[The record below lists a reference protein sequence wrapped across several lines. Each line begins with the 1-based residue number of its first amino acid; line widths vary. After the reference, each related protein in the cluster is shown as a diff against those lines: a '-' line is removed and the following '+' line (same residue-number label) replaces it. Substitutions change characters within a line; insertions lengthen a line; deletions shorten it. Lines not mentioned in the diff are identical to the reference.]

1 MPHTSEVQI
10 GLPDWVDSL
19 VDWQRPYPT
28 DEDKMVL
35 VIQLSRE
42 NIQRGTGG
50 PFGAAVFQRESGRL
64 VSVGVNQ
71 VVPLN
76 NSLLHA
82 EVVAFMLAQAAL
94 GSYTL
99 GAEGMPA
106 HELVTS
112 CDPCAM
118 CFAAILW
125 AGVQRVVTG
134 ASHKDAKRQA
144 FDEGPVF
151 SRSHEYMQ
159 ERGIEFVRGV
169 MREEASRVLEQYG
182 RRGGVVYNG

>member
-1 MPHTSEVQI
+1 MSHTSAVQV
-10 GLPDWVDSL
+10 GLPVWVDSV
-19 VDWQRPYPT
+19 VDWQRSHAS
-28 DEDKMVL
+28 DEEKMAL
-35 VIQLSRE
+35 VIRLSRE
-42 NIQRGTGG
+42 NIERGTGG
-50 PFGAAVFQRESGRL
+50 PFGAAVFERDSGRL

-118 CFAAILW
+118 CLAAILW

-134 ASHKDAKRQA
+134 ASHKDARRLS

-151 SRSHEYMQ
+151 SRSHDYME

-169 MREEASRVLEQYG
+169 LREEASLVLEQYG